1 MAELVSQMLNLVW
14 RSSNRVVQY
23 SEPGRSRHTLL
34 GSHRD
39 QVKLV
44 HVLVSHTRINDSA
57 SLRVLESA
65 DLTIKDSSV
74 DTLAAVDVHELAR
87 VLTTSLDECRL
98 DLFDLWD
105 TDALDLSFTDSISVE
120 DDSSWVGAIVLL
132 EAF

>member
-1 MAELVSQMLNLVW
+1 
-14 RSSNRVVQY
+14 
-23 SEPGRSRHTLL
+23 LL

-44 HVLVSHTRINDSA
+44 HVLVSHTRVDDSTGQ
-57 SLRVLESA
+57 RVLKCA

-74 DTLAAVDVHELAR
+74 DTLAAIDIHQLAR

-98 DLFDLWD
+98 DLFDLRN
-105 TDALDLSFTDSISVE
+105 TDALDLAFTDTVSVE
-120 DDSSWVGAIVLL
+120 DNPGRVGAIVLL